1 MTRNVRPEG
10 KASSG
15 LEGVLPLSPLQEG
28 LLFHSRYAGHTGADE
43 DVYTVQLAVDLA
55 GPLEGPRLKAAL
67 AALLRRHPNL
77 RAGFRT
83 LRSGKPVQIV
93 PDQAEVGW
101 READLSGLDE
111 APREAEATRLADRD
125 RTERFDLAKPPLM
138 RCLLLRQGPE
148 LHRLVI
154 TNHHILLDGWSTP
167 LMLRELFTVYERGEA
182 ALPPVTPY
190 RDYLKWLASQ
200 DRPASEQAWRKALDG
215 LTGPTRLTP
224 AEPGR
229 AQRMPER
236 LETLL
241 PPGLAEAVR
250 RLAAGHA
257 VTLSTVL
264 QLAWAVVLG
273 RLTGRD
279 DVVFGATVSGR
290 PAEVPGV
297 ESMVGLFINTV
308 PVRVRL
314 HDAEPVAEALVRLQD
329 EQSDLGP
336 HQYLG
341 LSDIQALT
349 GAGELFDT
357 TLIVEN
363 FPVDPATA
371 SRLPS
376 GLRLVGAKGRD
387 ATHYPLTLV
396 VATSPDGLRVRVD
409 YRSDLLERSMAESV
423 LERLERVL
431 RAAVAEPERT
441 VGEIDVLGAAERGRL
456 LLGRNDTARRLP
468 PSLVPELFRAQAAR
482 TPDAVAV
489 SDGEAALSYAAL
501 DARARRV
508 AGRLAGHGAAPE
520 SVVALLVPR
529 SVDAVV
535 AMVGVMAAGAAFL
548 PVDVDFPAERVAF
561 VLRDASPAVVVT
573 TREVQNRLPAGLD
586 VPVVLLDEIQHE
598 IQHGTE
604 NQPEPLPPVA
614 VEPGHPAYVLYTS
627 GSTGRPKGV
636 VVPHGALRNLL
647 TSLSPSVEL
656 GADDRWLAVTTFGF
670 DIALLEVFLPLLSG
684 AEVVVAGRE
693 VVRDPVALGRMAR
706 TRRVSVMQATPSLW
720 RALLEA
726 DPEAVEGLRALV
738 GGEAL
743 DGALASGLASRAV
756 SVRNMYGPTETTIWS
771 AAAAVEADAPVLIGR
786 PLANTRVYVLD
797 GGLRLVPDGVAGE
810 LYVAGEGVARGYRN
824 RPGLTAERF
833 VADPFGAPGARMYR
847 TGDVVRWAG
856 EGALEFLGRA
866 DDQVKIRGHRIEL
879 GEVEAHLRAR
889 PGVTDAVASAVPG
902 PEGRPRLVGYVVG
915 APDPGAVRRALG
927 EALPEYM
934 VPSVVVGLDS
944 LPLTPNGK
952 VDRKALPVP
961 EAASAAP
968 GPGPRT
974 EREEILCGLFAD
986 VLGLARVGGDDSF
999 FDLGGHS
1006 LLATRLMARIR
1017 ATLGAD
1023 LPIRVLFESPTAA
1036 GLARRLDGGPAARA
1050 ALTPRPRPSAVPL
1063 SFAQRHLWFINQL
1076 DTTSPLYN
1084 ITLTVRLRGAL
1095 DRAALEAA
1103 LGDVT
1108 ARHESLRTVFP
1119 VSPALDG
1126 EPCQRVL
1133 DPAEVPGPPLRV
1145 VDTDEGGLAAAL
1157 EGVREGFDLTSQ
1169 PPLRATLL
1177 ALGPREHVLVLVV
1190 HHIAGDAWSVGPFAA
1205 DLASA
1210 YTARLGGEAPA
1221 FEPLPVQYADY
1232 TLWQHELLGD
1242 DADPDSELSRRLA
1255 YWKTALAGAP
1265 EKLDLP
1271 TDRPRPAALTHQG
1284 GVVPFTLAP
1293 EPHAALLALARST
1306 ATTPFMVVQAA
1317 LAALLTRLGA
1327 GEDIPIG
1334 TPVAGRG
1341 DAALDKVVGFFVNT
1355 LVLRT
1360 DTSGD
1365 PTFRELLARV
1375 RETDLAA
1382 YDHQDLPFERL
1393 VEELNPERSLA
1404 YHPLFQVR
1412 LVLDDFDRDRV
1423 ELSGLTSVGGVDTP
1437 LSEQAGR
1444 AKFDLLVQAA
1454 RQRAEDGAPAGL
1466 AGTITYA
1473 ADLFDR
1479 ASVEAI
1485 AGWLVRLL
1493 EAVAADPG
1501 RRIGAVELLDAA
1513 ERHEVLTLRNDTA
1526 REVPAGS
1533 FPEVFRER
1541 VAAAPEA
1548 PAVVCGPP
1556 EPTSAPTSAL
1566 TYAELDARANRL
1578 ARLIR
1583 RRGVGA
1589 GSLVGLALPRS
1600 VDAVVAMLAVGKAG
1614 AAYVPL
1620 DPESPGARLG
1630 LVLEDARPSLVVT
1643 CAGVAPAWG
1652 STPALV
1658 LDAPETA
1665 AALDRE
1671 LADDPGVP
1679 VPAGEVAYVMYT
1691 SGSTGRP
1698 KGVVVEHGA
1707 LTDYVVRCVAAYPGL
1722 AGRTLL
1728 HSPLS
1733 FDLGLTGL
1741 YGTLAAGGCLVIADL
1756 DERLSVPGGVTF
1768 AKVTPSHLPIL
1779 EALPDAC
1786 SPTGQLVVGGEALR
1800 GGQLSAWRAR
1810 HPEAEVVNHYGPT
1823 ETTVGCLDH
1832 RIPAGAAVPEGAV
1845 PVGRP
1850 MENTRVYVL
1859 DARLSP
1865 VPDGV
1870 PGELYVAGRGVAR
1883 GYWGR
1888 PGLTAERF
1896 VADPYGPPGARMY
1909 RTGDVARWTR
1919 SGELEFVGRADD
1931 QVKVRGY
1938 RIELGEVEAA
1948 VASLPGTAGAVAVV
1962 REDVPGDRRLV
1973 AYAVPAAGARVGAAA
1988 VRRELAAV
1996 LPEYMVP
2003 SAVVVLDSVPLTPHG
2018 KVDRGALPA
2027 PELSGAGR
2035 GPRTPR
2041 EEILC
2046 TLFADVLGVAR
2057 VGIDDGFF
2065 DLGGH
2070 SLLAIR
2076 LLSRIRATL
2085 DVTLP
2090 IRALFETP
2098 TVAGLAPRLAT
2109 GPAARAALTPRP
2121 RPDAIPLSFAQRRLW
2136 FINRL
2141 EPTGPLYNISLAMR
2155 LRGALDRVALEAA
2168 LGDVVA
2174 RHESLRTVF
2183 PETDGEPCQRV
2194 LAPAEVPGPRLR
2206 TLDVAADDGASGD
2219 SGLAEAISPL
2229 VGEGFDLTIEPPLRA
2244 TLLALGP
2251 QEHALVVVLH
2261 HIAGDAWSVG
2271 ALAADLASAY
2281 AARLGGEAP
2290 AFEPLPVQ
2298 YADYTLWQRELL
2310 GDDSDP
2316 GSEMSRQLAY
2326 WTNALADLPEELPL
2340 PTDHPRPAFGPQR
2353 GAGLR
2358 FHLDAELHGGLLALA
2373 RRSGT
2378 SLFMVVQ
2385 AALAAT
2391 LTRLGAGEDIPIG
2404 TPVAGRGDAALD
2416 EVVGFFLNTLVL
2428 RTDTS
2433 GNPSFQELL
2442 DRVKET
2448 DLAAYDH
2455 LDLPFERLV
2464 EELNPRRSLTRHP
2477 LFQVMLTVQS
2487 TRAAEL
2493 RLPGLTVVGV
2503 PGESRWARFD
2513 LSFGLGELRTAD
2525 GEPDGLEGLVD
2536 YSTELFDAPT
2546 VESVLARLE
2555 RVLRAVAAE
2564 PDTRV
2569 GDIEILTAGERRRL
2583 LYGHGHGH
2591 DHDHTAAPPP
2601 SPLIPARFEAQAART
2616 PHAAAVICRGVT
2628 LSYADLDARANGVA
2642 HLLAGRGVGPESVV
2656 ALALPRSVDA
2666 VVAMLAAGKA
2676 GAAFLPVD
2684 PNFPADRVRF
2694 VLGDA
2699 APAVL
2704 LTAREALPR
2713 LPQDLGVPVVMLDE
2727 AALAER
2733 PPAVVAPRPEHPAYV
2748 LYTSG
2753 STGRPK
2759 GVVVPHGALNGVVSA
2774 VAPSVGLAPGD
2785 TWLAVTT
2792 FGFDIALLEVF
2803 APLVSGALLVVADQ
2817 EMVRDPRELGR
2828 ELRARPG
2835 AVAQAT
2841 PSLWRALLEADPA
2854 AVDGLRV
2861 LVGGEALD
2869 HALASA
2875 LAERAARVR
2884 NMYGPTETTIWST
2897 SAPVTADRPD
2907 GPPPIGTPLAN
2918 TRGYVLDARLRPV
2931 PYGVAGELYL
2941 AGGGLAR
2948 GYLGRPGLTGVRF
2961 VADPYGPAGA
2971 RMYRTGDVVR
2981 WSARGELEFLGRAD
2995 DQVKVRGHRIELGE
3009 VETRLRARPGV
3020 ADAVAAVLPGPGGHP
3035 RLVGYVVG
3043 DDLPG
3048 DPRAVREALAAQ
3060 LPDYMVPSVVMALDA
3075 VPLTPNGKVDR
3086 TALPVPEASS
3096 GTPGPGPRTARE
3108 EILCGLFAHV
3118 LGVAEV
3124 GIDDSFF
3131 DLGGHSLLATRL
3143 VSRIRTA
3150 LGAEV
3155 PLRAVFE
3162 TPTVAGLAA
3171 YAGRASAARR
3181 RPAPRPRPDR
3191 PPLSFAQ
3198 RGLWVQGRL
3207 EDTGPLYHIPL
3218 VARVRGALDRAALE
3232 AALGDVVTR
3241 HESLRTVFPEVDGE
3255 PCQRVLAPAEV
3266 PGPLLRAVEVTS
3278 PDAVDEALAAAR
3290 GEGFD
3295 LTSHP
3300 PLRATLLT
3308 LGAREHILV
3317 LVLHH
3322 IAGDAGSVRPL
3333 LRDLSVAYAARRGG
3347 TAPGWAPLPV
3357 QYADYALWQRELLGD
3372 DGDPDSEMSRQL
3384 GYWAE
3389 TLAGL
3394 PEQLALPADR
3404 PRPPEQ
3410 SHRGGVVPF
3419 ELDAGVHQA
3428 VLALARSRGAT
3439 AFMVLQAAL
3448 AAVLTRSGAGEDIP
3462 IGTALAGRGDEALDD
3477 LVGLFVTMLVLRTDT
3492 SGNPSFQELLDRVR
3506 QTDLAAY
3513 AHQDV
3518 PFERVVDAVNP
3529 ARSPAYHP
3537 LFQVALVLDNFARPD
3552 AALDGLRG
3560 DEGTT
3565 PPVEGMTPP
3574 VEGPGKAKFD
3584 LSVRLRERRSAEGGP
3599 EGLTGSFAYA
3609 RDLFDPA
3616 TVDAL
3621 VARFVRLL
3629 TAAVADPGRPI
3640 AEVEIL
3646 DAVERHQLLRGWN
3659 DTSRPLPG
3667 TLVPRMFEEQ
3677 AARIP
3682 EAPAVRCQD
3691 TTVSYA
3697 ELNTRANRLARLLV
3711 ERGAG
3716 PERRVALMVPRSVE
3730 MIVAVL
3736 AVLKS
3741 GAAYVPVDSAYPADR
3756 IAYMLD
3762 DARPALVVTTTETA
3776 RTLPE
3781 TAPGTRVV
3789 LDSPA
3794 TAEESLGL
3802 PGTDLTDADRR
3813 APLTPRTPAY
3823 VIYTSGSTGRPKGVV
3838 VEHRSVPNIVLAR
3851 IGPYG
3856 MGPGSRALQ
3865 FASLSFD
3872 AAMSEICTPLSA
3884 GACLVLGPADM
3895 LAQADELPELIRRY
3909 GITHATLPPAIL
3921 TQLPA
3926 DSLPSVRNL
3935 VIAGEAAQPGL
3946 VPKWAAGRRMFNAY
3960 GPTETTV
3967 SCTMAGPLPAVDGIP
3982 PIGGPLPNLRTY
3994 VLDDLL
4000 RPVPVGVPGELYVSG
4015 IGVARGYLGRTALTA
4030 ERFVAD
4036 PFGPPGGRMYR
4047 TGDLVR
4053 WRADGQLEFVGRADG
4068 QVKIRGF
4075 RIELGEVQAGL
4086 ESLPEVGQA
4095 VALVREDQPGQKRL
4109 VGYVTPAPG
4118 AGGGGVDVERIRARL
4133 GELLPDYMVP
4143 AALVVLER
4151 IPLTV
4156 NGKVDR
4162 EALPAPRVPARRARP
4177 EDDAGRRPGN
4187 RPEEILCQVIADLLG
4202 LPHVGVDD
4210 NFFSLGGDSI
4220 TALQVASRARRAGL
4234 VLTPRDLF
4242 RHQTVAE
4249 LAAAVR
4255 EPEPQEAER
4264 PRGDGVGA
4272 VPPTPVMRWLA
4283 QRRGPLAHLNQSV
4296 LLAVPA
4302 LGLAPLTAAVQSL
4315 FDHHDALRAVL
4326 SGTPKGITW
4335 GLKVTPHG
4343 SVRAEDHIRRVDIS
4357 GHPDGSAELAALV
4370 AAEGEAA
4377 RLRLDPESGSL
4388 FQVVW
4393 FDAGADRPGR
4403 LLLIAHHLVV
4413 DGVSWRVLMPDL
4425 VAAWQTAKDGGTP
4438 RLAPVGTSLRRWA
4451 QLLLAEGQN
4460 PERAAE
4466 LELWTDMLDGPD
4478 PRLGADAFNRSRDT
4492 RATAEHLTVPFPTDL
4507 TSALLTAVPETY
4519 QARINE
4525 ILLTGLT
4532 LAVASWRERH
4542 GWGADRTLLVD
4553 VEGHGREQIADEV
4566 DLSRTVGWFTSVYPL
4581 RLDPGELDLDEA
4593 LTGGRAVADALKR
4606 IKGRVRELPD
4616 NGLGYGLLRYLNP
4629 DTAGPLAQ
4637 YGAPQIGFNYLG
4649 RMNGGAL
4656 GEGPEPAAWS
4666 IASHPELH
4674 LAPADGDMPFAH
4686 ALEISAITRDS
4697 PDGPG
4702 SSGGPRLSVNCSWPG
4717 ALFTAAEIQDLV
4729 DTWQRALR
4737 ALADR
4742 ARRPGAGGL
4751 IPADL
4756 PLVHATQAEIDAW
4769 EAEPGGVADALPLSP
4784 LQEGLLFHALYAGT
4798 GPDVY
4803 TMHMALDLEGPLDA
4817 GALRAAARALLER
4830 HPNLRARFRHR
4841 AAGDAVQIIPRHAE
4855 LPWEESDLSGLT
4867 GPERQAELTR
4877 LTEEG
4882 RHHRFDLGRSTLL
4895 GFRLIRVEPERHRL
4909 LILKHHI
4916 LLDGWSVPLF
4926 LRDLIALYHH
4936 GGDPAALPPVVPYRN
4951 YLTWL
4956 AEQDPAATEDAWR
4969 RALAGLT
4976 EPTLLAPA
4984 DAGPPDRMPQTI
4996 VRELPPPLTTALRD
5010 HAAGSAVTINT
5021 ILQGAWAVLIGRL
5034 LGRDDV
5040 VFGTTVS
5047 GRPPEIP
5054 GIESIVGL
5062 FINTLPVRVRLDPAR
5077 SWRSAVAGLQLEQ
5090 SALSAHHQMGLARIQ
5105 QLAGVGELFDTL
5117 VVYENFPLPP
5127 AGGRPP
5133 TELRARASESRAA
5146 AHYPLALIAS
5156 MTPGGLRLRLDYR
5169 PELFD
5174 RPAVETL
5181 LDRLVRVLEAVSAD
5195 PDRPVGRIDILGPD
5209 ERRRLVDGWNGD
5221 QPPPPPGAMT
5231 IHGRFAEAVAKGPDD
5246 TAVRYGE
5253 HRLTYRE
5260 LDRRANRLARLLCDL
5275 GVRPETRVVVELDRG
5290 LDLVVAVLAVL
5301 KAGAVYVPLEPDH
5314 PRARLR
5320 LLLAETAAPVL
5331 LTDRRRA
5338 AAWETEPADGVRT
5351 VAVDADPRLAAQ
5363 APTPPEVTVDPGQLA
5378 YVIYTSGS
5386 TGTPK
5391 GVAVTH
5397 ENVVELA
5404 DDQWWRLDPAHK
5416 VLFHS
5421 PHAWDASTLEWWV
5434 PLLNHGEIVV
5444 APPGRL
5450 DLDAL
5455 AELVVEER
5463 ITGLWASGGLFRL
5476 LAEVRPDCF
5485 AGLREVRTGGDV
5497 VPAYAVRKA
5506 LANCPDTVVTAGYGP
5521 TETTVFS
5528 TRHSMRAG
5536 DPVPESVPIGRPLD
5550 GTRAY
5555 VLSPG
5560 LEPVPV
5566 GVVGEL
5572 YLAGSGVSRG
5582 YENNPAMTAE
5592 RFVADPFG
5600 PAGTRMYR
5608 SGDLVRWR
5616 EDGLMEFAGRADEQ
5630 VKLRG
5635 FRVELREVE
5644 IALTSCGGIG
5654 QAVALVREDRPGD
5667 KRLVGYVVPEPG
5679 APAPDPAALRARLA
5693 ARLPDFMVPSAL
5705 VVLDA
5710 LPLTDHTKLDRS
5722 ALPVPDYP
5730 AERARRPRSPQE
5742 EVLCGLFADAL
5753 GVPEVGIDDNFFML
5767 GGNSLTAAALIS
5779 RIRTTLGSRLS
5790 MQALFTA
5797 PTPGGLS
5804 ERLEAGLGP
5813 DEHNSL
5819 EVLLPLRT
5827 TGSRPPVFCFH
5838 AGGGLSWRY
5847 AGLLRH
5853 LPPEHPVYGLQARAF
5868 STPGYRPADIEE
5880 IAADFLERIRS
5891 VAPSGP
5897 YHLLGWSFGGLVAHA
5912 VATRLQEQGEEVGL
5926 LAMLDAYPVAAGTAP
5941 PARDRADEAGE
5952 ADSDLMRA
5960 LLEVAAPG
5968 ATARGDAP
5976 GADEPGAAEPLT
5988 REAAAEALRAQG
6000 NPLID
6005 LLADNLETILRA
6017 FGDHVALRY
6026 AFVPRVFHGDAL
6038 LVAARPDG
6046 DQGPGDGAR
6055 RWRPYVEGRVLTHPV
6070 RCRHQEMMLPEP
6082 LAEIG
6087 PVITARLEEWRDRAG
6102 EEDHA

>member
-10 KASSG
+10 KPSSG

-28 LLFHSRYAGHTGADE
+28 LLFHSLYTGQGEGE

-55 GPLEGPRLKAAL
+55 GPLDAPRLKAAL

-77 RAGFRT
+77 RAGFRP
-83 LRSGKPVQIV
+83 LRSGKPVQFI
-93 PDQAEVGW
+93 PGRAEAGW
-101 READLSGLDE
+101 READLAGLD
-111 APREAEATRLADRD
+111 AARREAEAARLADRD
-125 RTERFDLAKPPLM
+125 RTERFDLAEPPLL
-138 RCLLLRQGPE
+138 RALLIRQGPE
-148 LHRLVI
+148 QHRLVI

-167 LMLRELFTVYERGEA
+167 LVLRELFTVYERGED

-190 RDYLKWLASQ
+190 RDYLRWLAGQ
-200 DRPASEQAWRKALDG
+200 DRSAGEQAWRKALDG
-215 LTGPTRLTP
+215 VAEPTRLTP
-224 AEPGR
+224 AAPGR
-229 AQRMPER
+229 AQRMPDR
-236 LETLL
+236 VETLL
-241 PPGLAEAVR
+241 PADLAGAVR

-257 VTLSTVL
+257 VTLNTVL

-314 HDAEPVAEALVRLQD
+314 QDSEPFAKALVRLQN

-341 LSDIQALT
+341 LSDIQALA
-349 GAGELFDT
+349 GVGELFDT

-371 SRLPS
+371 ARLDS

-396 VATSPDGLRVRVD
+396 VATSPDGLRMRVD
-409 YRSDLLERSMAESV
+409 YRSDLLDRSMAESV
-423 LERLERVL
+423 AARLERVL
-431 RAAVAEPERT
+431 RAAVATPDLT
-441 VGEIDVLGAAERGRL
+441 VGDIDVLGAAERERL
-456 LLGRNDTARRLP
+456 LLRRNDTARELP
-468 PSLVPELFRAQAAR
+468 PPLVPALLRAQTDR

-489 SDGEAALSYAAL
+489 SDGEVALSYAEL
-501 DARARRV
+501 DARARAV
-508 AGRLAGHGAAPE
+508 AGLLAGHGAGPE

-535 AMVGVMAAGAAFL
+535 AMAGVMTAGAAFL
-548 PVDVDFPAERVAF
+548 PVDVDFPAERVAY
-561 VLRDASPAVVVT
+561 VLHDACPAVVVT
-573 TREVQNRLPAGLD
+573 TREARDRLPAGLD
-586 VPVVLLDEIQHE
+586 VPVVLIEDAD
-598 IQHGTE
+598 G
-604 NQPEPLPPVA
+604 EPLPPVA
-614 VEPGHPAYVLYTS
+614 VAPGHPAYVLYTS

-636 VVPHGALRNLL
+636 VVSHGALRNLL
-647 TSLSPSVEL
+647 AAMSSVEPVP
-656 GADDRWLAVTTFGF
+656 GDRWLAVTTFGF
-670 DIALLEVFLPLLSG
+670 DISLLEVFLPLLSG

-693 VVRDPVALGRMAR
+693 VVRDPVALGRTVRERGVTM
-706 TRRVSVMQATPSLW
+706 MQATPSLW

-726 DPEAVEGLRALV
+726 DPEAVAGLRVLV

-756 SVRNMYGPTETTIWS
+756 WVRNMYGPTETTIWS
-771 AAAAVEADAPVLIGR
+771 ASAPVEAGGPVAIGQ

-797 GGLRLVPDGVAGE
+797 QGLRLTPDGVAGE
-810 LYVAGEGVARGYRN
+810 LYVAGAGVARGYLG
-824 RPGLTAERF
+824 RPGLTGERF
-833 VADPFGAPGARMYR
+833 VADPFGPPGSRMYR
-847 TGDVVRWAG
+847 TGDVVRWT
-856 EGALEFLGRA
+856 ERGALEFLGRA
-866 DDQVKIRGHRIEL
+866 DDQVKVRGHRIEL
-879 GEVEAHLRAR
+879 GEVEAYLRAR
-889 PGVTDAVASAVPG
+889 PGVTDAVAAAVPG
-902 PEGRPRLVGYVVG
+902 PEGRLRLVGYVVG
-915 APDPGAVRRALG
+915 AADPGEIRRALG
-927 EALPEYM
+927 SVLPEYL

-952 VDRKALPVP
+952 VDRKALPAP
-961 EAASAAP
+961 EAAGA
-968 GPGPRT
+968 GRGPRT
-974 EREEILCGLFAD
+974 AREEILCGLFAQ
-986 VLGLARVGGDDSF
+986 VLGVARVGIDDGF

-1023 LPIRVLFESPTAA
+1023 LPIRALFESPTVA
-1036 GLARRLDGGPAARA
+1036 GLAPRLDGGRTEARA
-1050 ALTPRPRPSAVPL
+1050 ALTPRPRPDAIPL
-1063 SFAQRHLWFINQL
+1063 SFAQRHLWFLNRL
-1076 DTTSPLYN
+1076 DPASPLYN
-1084 ITLTVRLRGAL
+1084 LSLTVRLRGEL
-1095 DRAALEAA
+1095 DLAALEAA
-1103 LGDVT
+1103 LGDVV

-1119 VSPALDG
+1119 AVDG

-1133 DPAEVPGPPLRV
+1133 DVQEPPTPLLRTVDVAES
-1145 VDTDEGGLAAAL
+1145 ELAA
-1157 EGVREGFDLTSQ
+1157 GVESVRTGFDLTAQ

-1177 ALGPREHVLVLVV
+1177 ALNPQEHVLVVV
-1190 HHIAGDAWSVGPFAA
+1190 LHHIAGDAWSVGPLAA
-1205 DLASA
+1205 DLAAA
-1210 YTARLGGEAPA
+1210 YAARRGDQAPA
-1221 FEPLPVQYADY
+1221 WDPLPVQYADY
-1232 TLWQHELLGD
+1232 TLWQRELLGD
-1242 DADPDSELSRRLA
+1242 DGDPDSELSRQLA
-1255 YWKTALAGAP
+1255 YWKGALAGAP
-1265 EKLDLP
+1265 RKLALP
-1271 TDRPRPAALTHQG
+1271 TDRPRPDAGTHQG
-1284 GVVPFTLAP
+1284 GVVPFTVAP
-1293 EPHAALLALARST
+1293 EPHSALLELARAT

-1327 GEDIPIG
+1327 GEDILIG
-1334 TPVAGRG
+1334 TPAAGRD
-1341 DAALDKVVGFFVNT
+1341 DAALDRLVGFFVNT

-1365 PTFRELLARV
+1365 PTFRDLLARV

-1393 VEELNPERSLA
+1393 VEEINPERSLA

-1412 LVLDDFDRDRV
+1412 LVLDDFDRERV
-1423 ELSGLTSVGGVDTP
+1423 RLDGLTSDGGVDTP
-1437 LSEQAGR
+1437 LAEQAGR

-1454 RQRAEDGAPAGL
+1454 QHRAEDGAPAGI

-1479 ASVEAI
+1479 ETVEAL
-1485 AGWLVRLL
+1485 AARLVRFL

-1501 RRIGAVELLDAA
+1501 LRIGRVELLHAA
-1513 ERHEVLTLRNDTA
+1513 ERDEALSLRNDTGH
-1526 REVPAGS
+1526 EVAAGS
-1533 FPEVFRER
+1533 FLEVFQER

-1548 PAVVCGPP
+1548 PAVVSGPSGP
-1556 EPTSAPTSAL
+1556 AGAL

-1578 ARLIR
+1578 ARVIR
-1583 RRGVGA
+1583 GQGVGA
-1589 GSLVGLALPRS
+1589 GSLVALALPRS
-1600 VDAVVAMLAVGKAG
+1600 ADAVVAMVAVHKAG

-1620 DPESPGARLG
+1620 DPEQPGARLG
-1630 LVLEDARPSLVVT
+1630 LVLADARPSLVVT
-1643 CAGVAPAWG
+1643 RAGVEPVWG
-1652 STPALV
+1652 ATRALV
-1658 LDAPETA
+1658 LDAAETV
-1665 AALDRE
+1665 AALAEASDE
-1671 LADDPGVP
+1671 DPGVEG
-1679 VPAGEVAYVMYT
+1679 AACDVAYVIYT

-1698 KGVVVEHGA
+1698 KGVVVEQGS
-1707 LTDYVVRCVAAYPGL
+1707 LVDYVVRCVVAYPGL

-1741 YGTLAAGGCLVIADL
+1741 YGTLAAGGALVVADL

-1768 AKVTPSHLPIL
+1768 AKVTPSHLPVL
-1779 EALPDAC
+1779 QELPDAC
-1786 SPTGQLVVGGEALR
+1786 SPTGQLVVGGEALSGAR
-1800 GGQLSAWRAR
+1800 LASWRAR
-1810 HPEAEVVNHYGPT
+1810 HPGVEVVNHYGPT
-1823 ETTVGCLDH
+1823 EATVGCLDH
-1832 RIPAGAAVPEGAV
+1832 RIPVGAV
-1845 PVGRP
+1845 LADGPVPLGRP
-1850 MENTRVYVL
+1850 MWNTRVYVL
-1859 DARLSP
+1859 DAGLSP

-1883 GYWGR
+1883 GYWDR

-1896 VADPYGPPGARMY
+1896 VADPFGPPGSRMY
-1909 RTGDVARWTR
+1909 RTGDVVRWTR
-1919 SGELEFVGRADD
+1919 AGVVEFLGRADD

-1938 RIELGEVEAA
+1938 RIEPGEVEAA
-1948 VASLPGTAGAVAVV
+1948 VAALPGVDRAVAVV
-1962 REDVPGDRRLV
+1962 REDTPGDRRLV
-1973 AYAVPAAGARVGAAA
+1973 AYAVPAPGASVAAA
-1988 VRRELAAV
+1988 AARRELASV
-1996 LPEYMVP
+1996 LPEYLVP
-2003 SAVVVLDSVPLTPHG
+2003 SAVVVLDSLPLTPHG

-2027 PELSGAGR
+2027 PEAAGAGR
-2035 GPRTPR
+2035 VPRTPR

-2046 TLFADVLGVAR
+2046 GLFAEVLGVAR

-2085 DVTLP
+2085 GATLP

-2098 TVAGLAPRLAT
+2098 TVAGLAPRLDGRT
-2109 GPAARAALTPRP
+2109 AARAALTPRP

-2136 FINRL
+2136 FLNRL
-2141 EPTGPLYNISLAMR
+2141 DPASPLYNLSLTVR
-2155 LRGALDRVALEAA
+2155 LRGELDLAALEAA

-2183 PETDGEPCQRV
+2183 PESDGEPCQRV
-2194 LAPAEVPGPRLR
+2194 LTPAEVPGPRLR
-2206 TLDVAADDGASGD
+2206 TAHVPGATPEPDDGGD
-2219 SGLAEAISPL
+2219 SRLAAAVSPL
-2229 VGEGFDLTIEPPLRA
+2229 VGEGFDLTSEPPLRA
-2244 TLLALGP
+2244 TLLSLRP
-2251 QEHALVVVLH
+2251 REHALVVVLH
-2261 HIAGDAWSVG
+2261 HIAGDAWSIE
-2271 ALAADLASAY
+2271 ALATDLASAY
-2281 AARLGGEAP
+2281 AARRGGEAP
-2290 AFEPLPVQ
+2290 AWAPLPVQ
-2298 YADYTLWQRELL
+2298 YADYALWQRELL
-2310 GDDSDP
+2310 GESGDVDS
-2316 GSEMSRQLAY
+2316 ELSRQLAY
-2326 WTNALADLPEELPL
+2326 WTGALAGLPEELAL
-2340 PTDHPRPAFGPQR
+2340 PIDRPRPASGPQR

-2358 FHLDAELHGGLLALA
+2358 FLLDAELHGRLLALA
-2373 RRSGT
+2373 RESGA

-2416 EVVGFFLNTLVL
+2416 RLVGFFLNTLVL

-2433 GNPSFQELL
+2433 GAPTFRELL
-2442 DRVKET
+2442 DRVRAT

-2464 EELNPRRSLTRHP
+2464 EEVNPRRSLTRHP
-2477 LFQVMLTVQS
+2477 LFQVMLTVRS
-2487 TRAAEL
+2487 TKAAEL
-2493 RLPGLTVVGV
+2493 ALPGLDVAGV

-2513 LSFGLGELRTAD
+2513 LSFGLGELHTPS
-2525 GEPDGLEGLVD
+2525 GEPGGLEGVVD
-2536 YSTELFDAPT
+2536 YSTELFDAAT
-2546 VESVLARLE
+2546 AASVLERLE
-2555 RVLRAVAAE
+2555 RVLRAVADG
-2564 PDTRV
+2564 PDVRIA
-2569 GDIEILTAGERRRL
+2569 DIEILDAGERQRL
-2583 LYGHGHGH
+2583 LYGRN
-2591 DHDHTAAPPP
+2591 DTAAQQP
-2601 SPLIPARFEAQAART
+2601 SPLIPALIEAQSART
-2616 PHAAAVICRGVT
+2616 PEAAAVSCRGVT
-2628 LSYADLDARANGVA
+2628 LSYAELSARANGVA
-2642 HLLAGRGVGPESVV
+2642 RLLAGRGVGPESVV
-2656 ALALPRSVDA
+2656 ALAVPRSVDA
-2666 VVAMLAAGKA
+2666 VVAMVAAGRA

-2684 PNFPADRVRF
+2684 PDFPAERVRF

-2699 APAVL
+2699 APAVV
-2704 LTAREALPR
+2704 LTVRAAVERLPR
-2713 LPQDLGVPVVMLDE
+2713 DLGVPVVVLDE
-2727 AALAER
+2727 VEPAER
-2733 PPAVVAPRPEHPAYV
+2733 PSPAVAARPDHPAYV

-2759 GVVVPHGALNGVVSA
+2759 GVVVSHGALRNLVSA
-2774 VAPSVGLAPGD
+2774 VAPSVAVAPGD
-2785 TWLAVTT
+2785 SWLAVTT

-2803 APLVSGALLVVADQ
+2803 LPLVSGAQVVVVERDV
-2817 EMVRDPRELGR
+2817 VRDPRELGR
-2828 ELRARPG
+2828 ELRARAG
-2835 AVAQAT
+2835 SLMQAT
-2841 PSLWRALLEADPA
+2841 PSLWRALLDADPE
-2854 AVDGLRV
+2854 AVDGLRA

-2869 HALASA
+2869 SSLASA
-2875 LAERAARVR
+2875 LAGRAASVR

-2897 SAPVTADRPD
+2897 SAPVAAEGAD

-2918 TRGYVLDARLRPV
+2918 TRCYVLDARLRPV
-2931 PYGVAGELYL
+2931 PDGVAGELYL
-2941 AGGGLAR
+2941 AGDGVAR
-2948 GYLGRPGLTGVRF
+2948 GYLGRPGLTGTRF

-2971 RMYRTGDVVR
+2971 RMYRTGDLAR
-2981 WSARGELEFLGRAD
+2981 WRADGQLEFAGRAD

-3009 VETRLRARPGV
+3009 VEAYLRALPGV
-3020 ADAVAAVLPGPGGHP
+3020 TDAVAAVLPGPDGQP

-3043 DDLPG
+3043 GADEG
-3048 DPRAVREALAAQ
+3048 GPRAAREALAAR
-3060 LPDYMVPSVVMALDA
+3060 LPAHLVPSVVVALDA
-3075 VPLTPNGKVDR
+3075 VPLTPNGKTDRRALPAPEAGDAAR
-3086 TALPVPEASS
+3086 TA
-3096 GTPGPGPRTARE
+3096 PRTPQE
-3108 EILCGLFAHV
+3108 EILGRLFADV
-3118 LGVAEV
+3118 LGVGGV
-3124 GIDDSFF
+3124 GADDDFF

-3143 VSRIRTA
+3143 VARVRAA
-3150 LGAEV
+3150 LGVEL
-3155 PLRAVFE
+3155 PIRAVFE

-3171 YAGRASAARR
+3171 YAGRAASARR
-3181 RPAPRPRPDR
+3181 RPAPRPRPDVL
-3191 PPLSFAQ
+3191 PLSFAQ
-3198 RGLWVQGRL
+3198 RGLWVLNGL
-3207 EDTGPLYHIPL
+3207 GETGPLYTIPL
-3218 VARVRGALDRAALE
+3218 VARLRGALDRAALG
-3232 AALGDVVTR
+3232 AALGDVVAR
-3241 HESLRTVFPEVDGE
+3241 HESLRTVFPETDGE
-3255 PCQRVLAPAEV
+3255 PCQRVLDPAEL
-3266 PGPLLRAVEVTS
+3266 PGPLLRTVEVGS
-3278 PDAVDEALAAAR
+3278 RDGLDRAIAAAR
-3290 GEGFD
+3290 GGGFT
-3295 LTSHP
+3295 LTAEP
-3300 PLRATLLT
+3300 PLRATLLV
-3308 LGAREHILV
+3308 LGPREHVLV
-3317 LVLHH
+3317 LVVHH

-3333 LRDLSVAYAARRGG
+3333 LRDLATAYAARLAGE
-3347 TAPGWAPLPV
+3347 APGWAPLPV

-3372 DGDPDSEMSRQL
+3372 ADDQDSEMARQL
-3384 GYWAE
+3384 AYWAR
-3389 TLAGL
+3389 TLSGL
-3394 PEQLALPADR
+3394 PEQIALPADR
-3404 PRPPEQ
+3404 PRPPEP

-3419 ELDAGVHQA
+3419 ELDAGLHRA

-3448 AAVLTRSGAGEDIP
+3448 AAVLTRSGAGEDLP
-3462 IGTALAGRGDEALDD
+3462 IGTALAGRGDEALDG
-3477 LVGLFVTMLVLRTDT
+3477 LVGLFTTMLVLRTDT

-3518 PFERVVDAVNP
+3518 PFERVVDAVDP

-3552 AALDGLRG
+3552 AALPGLSAVDEDAGEDTDDGM
-3560 DEGTT
+3560 DT
-3565 PPVEGMTPP
+3565 P
-3574 VEGPGKAKFD
+3574 VEGPGRAKFD
-3584 LSVRLRERRSAEGGP
+3584 LSVRLRERRSAEGAP
-3599 EGLTGSFAYA
+3599 AGLTGSLAYA
-3609 RDLFDPA
+3609 LDLFAPA
-3616 TVDAL
+3616 TAAAL
-3621 VARFVRLL
+3621 AARFVRLL
-3629 TAAVADPGRPI
+3629 TAVVADPGRPI
-3640 AEVEIL
+3640 GEAEIL
-3646 DAVERHQLLRGWN
+3646 APAERRQLLHGWN
-3659 DTSRPLPG
+3659 DTARPLPG
-3667 TLVPRMFEEQ
+3667 ALLPRMFEEQ
-3677 AARIP
+3677 AARTP
-3682 EAPAVRCQD
+3682 DAPAVRCGD

-3711 ERGAG
+3711 ARGAG

-3741 GAAYVPVDSAYPADR
+3741 GAAYAPVDSAYPADR
-3756 IAYMLD
+3756 IAYMLA
-3762 DARPALVVTTTETA
+3762 DARPELLVTTAGTA
-3776 RTLPE
+3776 HTLPE
-3781 TAPGTRVV
+3781 PAPGRRVV

-3794 TAEESLGL
+3794 TVEESLSL

-3838 VEHRSVPNIVLAR
+3838 VEHRSIPNIVLAR
-3851 IGPYG
+3851 IGTYG

-3895 LAQADELPELIRRY
+3895 LAQADQLPELIRRY

-3921 TQLPA
+3921 TRLPA
-3926 DSLPSVRNL
+3926 DSLPSVVNL

-3946 VPKWAAGRRMFNAY
+3946 VPTWASGRRMFNAY

-4000 RPVPVGVPGELYVSG
+4000 RPVPPGVPGELYVSG
-4015 IGVARGYLGRTALTA
+4015 VGVARGYLGRAALTA

-4036 PFGPPGGRMYR
+4036 PFGPAGDRMYR

-4068 QVKIRGF
+4068 QVKIRGY
-4075 RIELGEVQAGL
+4075 RIELGEVQAAL
-4086 ESLPEVGQA
+4086 ESFPEVAQA
-4095 VALVREDQPGQKRL
+4095 VATVREDQPGHRRL
-4109 VGYVTPAPG
+4109 VGYLRPAPG
-4118 AGGGGVDVERIRARL
+4118 AEADATRL
-4133 GELLPDYMVP
+4133 RTRLAELLPDYMVP
-4143 AALVVLER
+4143 TVLMTLER

-4156 NGKVDR
+4156 NGKVDHK
-4162 EALPAPRVPARRARP
+4162 ALPAPPAPRRTPPEADAGPRPGTRP
-4177 EDDAGRRPGN
+4177 ED
-4187 RPEEILCQVIADLLG
+4187 ILCQVVADVLG
-4202 LPHVGVDD
+4202 LPRVGPDD
-4210 NFFSLGGDSI
+4210 NFFALGGDSI
-4220 TALQVASRARRAGL
+4220 AALQAASRARRAGL

-4255 EPEPQEAER
+4255 EPEARAEE

-4283 QRRGPLAHLNQSV
+4283 QRRGPVAHLNQSV
-4296 LLAVPA
+4296 LLAVPP
-4302 LGLAPLTAAVQSL
+4302 LGLPALTAAVQCL
-4315 FDHHDALRAVL
+4315 LDHHDALRAVL
-4326 SGTPKGITW
+4326 AGAPTGVTW
-4335 GLKVTPHG
+4335 GLKVTPPG
-4343 SVRAEDHIRRVDIS
+4343 SVRAEDRIRRVDIS
-4357 GHPDGSAELAALV
+4357 GHPDDSAELSAVV

-4377 RLRLDPESGSL
+4377 RLRLDPEAGAL
-4388 FQVVW
+4388 LQVVW
-4393 FDAGADRPGR
+4393 FDAGDDRPGR

-4413 DGVSWRVLMPDL
+4413 DGVSWRILVPDL
-4425 VAAWQTAKDGGTP
+4425 VTAWRTAEDGGTP
-4438 RLAPVGTSLRRWA
+4438 RPAPVGTSLRRWA
-4451 QLLLAEGQN
+4451 QLLLAEAQS

-4466 LELWTDMLDGPD
+4466 LELWTDMLDGPE
-4478 PRLGADAFNRSRDT
+4478 PRLGAETFRRTRDT
-4492 RATAEHLTVPFPTDL
+4492 RATAEHLTVTVPADITD
-4507 TSALLTAVPETY
+4507 ALLTAAPPAY
-4519 QARINE
+4519 QARMNE

-4532 LAVASWRERH
+4532 LAVARWRERH
-4542 GWGADRTLLVD
+4542 GWGDGRTLLVD

-4566 DLSRTVGWFTSVYPL
+4566 DLSRTVGWFTSIHPL
-4581 RLDPGELDLDEA
+4581 RLDPGEVDLDEA
-4593 LTGGRAVADALKR
+4593 LAGGRATVAALKR
-4606 IKGRVRELPD
+4606 IKSRIRELPD

-4629 DTAGPLAQ
+4629 DTAALLAQ
-4637 YGAPQIGFNYLG
+4637 YRTPQIGFNYLG
-4649 RMNGGAL
+4649 RMNGGGL
-4656 GEGPEPAAWS
+4656 DESPEPAGWS
-4666 IASHPELH
+4666 VAAHPQVRLDPSDGEL
-4674 LAPADGDMPFAH
+4674 PFAH
-4686 ALEISAITRDS
+4686 ALEIGAVTRDS
-4697 PDGPG
+4697 PDGP
-4702 SSGGPRLSVNCSWPG
+4702 RLSINCAWPG
-4717 ALFTAAEIQDLV
+4717 ALFTAAQIQDLA
-4729 DTWQRALR
+4729 DTWLTALR
-4737 ALADR
+4737 ALADG

-4751 IPADL
+4751 VPADL
-4756 PLVHATQAEIDAW
+4756 PLVRATQAEIDTW
-4769 EAEPGGVADALPLSP
+4769 EAEPGGVADVLPLSP
-4784 LQEGLLFHALYAGT
+4784 LQEGLLFHALYADT

-4803 TMHMALDLEGPLDA
+4803 TMHMRLDLEGPLD
-4817 GALRAAARALLER
+4817 GPALRAAARAVLER

-4841 AAGDAVQIIPRHAE
+4841 AAGDAVQIIPRQAE
-4855 LPWEESDLSGLT
+4855 LAWEETDLSGLAE
-4867 GPERQAELTR
+4867 PERGAELDR
-4877 LTEEG
+4877 LTERA
-4882 RHHRFDLGRSTLL
+4882 RHHRFDPGRPPLL
-4895 GFRLIRVEPERHRL
+4895 RFWLIRVEDERHRL
-4909 LILKHHI
+4909 LVLKHHI
-4916 LLDGWSVPLF
+4916 LLDGWSVPIF
-4926 LRDLIALYHH
+4926 LRDLITLYHH
-4936 GGDPAALPPVVPYRN
+4936 RGDPAALPPAVPYRN

-4956 AEQDPAATEDAWR
+4956 AAQDPAAAEDAWR

-4984 DAGPPDRMPQTI
+4984 DAGPPDRAPETV
-4996 VRELPPPLTTALRD
+4996 VRLLPPPLTAALRN
-5010 HAAGSAVTINT
+5010 HAADAAVTVNT

-5054 GIESIVGL
+5054 GIESMVGL

-5077 SWRSAVAGLQLEQ
+5077 SWRSAVARLQEEQ
-5090 SALSAHHQMGLARIQ
+5090 SALSAHHQLGLARVQ
-5105 QLAGVGELFDTL
+5105 QLAGLGELFDTL
-5117 VVYENFPLPP
+5117 VVYENFPVAP
-5127 AGGRPP
+5127 AGDQPATGP
-5133 TELRARASESRAA
+5133 RATASESRAA
-5146 AHYPLALIAS
+5146 AHYPLALVAVLA
-5156 MTPGGLRLRLDYR
+5156 PAGLRLRLDYR

-5174 RPAVETL
+5174 RSAAEEL
-5181 LDRLVRVLEAVSAD
+5181 LDRLVRVLEAVGAD
-5195 PDRPVGRIDILGPD
+5195 PDRPVGRIGVLGPD
-5209 ERRRLVDGWNGD
+5209 ERRQLVDGWNGAEA
-5221 QPPPPPGAMT
+5221 PPPPGPMT
-5231 IHGRFAEAVAKGPDD
+5231 IHRRFADAVGRGPDD
-5246 TAVRYGE
+5246 TAIRYGDL
-5253 HRLTYRE
+5253 RLTYRE
-5260 LDRRANRLARLLCDL
+5260 LDQRANRLARLLVEL
-5275 GVRPETRVVVELDRG
+5275 GVRRETRVAVELDRG
-5290 LDLVVAVLAVL
+5290 PDLIVAVLAVL

-5314 PRARLR
+5314 PRERLR

-5331 LTDRRRA
+5331 LTDRVRA
-5338 AAWETEPADGVRT
+5338 EAWAAEPAAGVRT
-5351 VAVDADPRLAAQ
+5351 VAVDADPGLDAQ

-5397 ENVVELA
+5397 QNVVELA

-5455 AELVVEER
+5455 AELVVTER

-5476 LAEVRPDCF
+5476 LAEEHPECF

-5506 LANCPDTVVTAGYGP
+5506 LAHCPDTWVTAGYGP

-5560 LEPVPV
+5560 LEPLPV

-5572 YLAGSGVSRG
+5572 YLAGSGVARG

-5600 PAGTRMYR
+5600 PPGTRMYR
-5608 SGDLVRWR
+5608 TGDLVRWR
-5616 EDGLMEFAGRADEQ
+5616 ADGLMEFAGRADEQ

-5644 IALTSCGGIG
+5644 IALSSCGGIG

-5667 KRLVGYVVPEPG
+5667 KRLVGYVVPDSG
-5679 APAPDPAALRARLA
+5679 SPAPDPAALRARLA
-5693 ARLPDFMVPSAL
+5693 GRLPDFMVPSAL

-5710 LPLTDHTKLDRS
+5710 LPLTDHTKLDRA
-5722 ALPVPDYP
+5722 ALPAPEYHTEP
-5730 AERARRPRSPQE
+5730 ARRPRSPQE

-5753 GVPEVGIDDNFFML
+5753 GVPEVGIDDDFFLL

-5779 RIRTTLGSRLS
+5779 RIRTTLGSRLG

-5797 PTPGGLS
+5797 PTPGGLAR
-5804 ERLEAGLGP
+5804 RLEAGLGP
-5813 DEHNSL
+5813 DERNGL

-5868 STPGYRPADIEE
+5868 GTPGYRPADIEE

-5926 LAMLDAYPVAAGTAP
+5926 LAMLDAYPVAEVTAP
-5941 PARDRADEAGE
+5941 SAGDRAYENGGDGGDGE
-5952 ADSDLMRA
+5952 DKEDGETDNDLMRA
-5960 LLEVAAPG
+5960 LLEVVAPG
-5968 ATARGDAP
+5968 ATAHGDAP
-5976 GADEPGAAEPLT
+5976 RPGEPLT
-5988 REAAAEALRAQG
+5988 REAVARTLRAQG
-6000 NPLID
+6000 NPLTD
-6005 LLADNLETILRA
+6005 LLAGNLETILRA
-6017 FGDHVALRY
+6017 FGDHVALRH
-6026 AFVPRVFHGDAL
+6026 AFRPGVFHGDAL

-6046 DQGPGDGAR
+6046 GDGADDGSE
-6055 RWRPYVEGRVLTHPV
+6055 RWRPYVRGRVLGHRV
-6070 RCRHQEMMLPEP
+6070 RCRHEDMMLPEP

-6087 PVITARLEEWRDRAG
+6087 RLVTARLEDPRHHRTEKEA
-6102 EEDHA
+6102 